1 MDGKWGALD
10 SFSWLSL
17 TATYRCL
24 DQCFCFLPPITDVD
38 IITLWTF
45 LWSTP
50 SPMSIPSRSDAWK
63 MGSQSE
69 SYMAWLLKNGE
80 NYIFL
85 VSSWYQCRRGEVCGG
100 NDSARECFRWCN
112 WFLHCWVDPERIVA
126 FYLSFGFERRSQM
139 RILCS
144 WIDDLKSCDASNIDG
159 LKSGSV
165 NVDPWLFRTYLFREG
180 CFECAFSLSFSKM
193 LIRWGVTELWS
204 FNTRC

>member
-1 MDGKWGALD
+1 MSWPVFLLLASHHWCRYHHALN
-10 SFSWLSL
+10 FSVV
-17 TATYRCL
+17 
-24 DQCFCFLPPITDVD
+24 DPITNVD
-38 IITLWTF
+38 TITLWC
-45 LWSTP
+45 
-50 SPMSIPSRSDAWK
+50 
-63 MGSQSE
+63 
-69 SYMAWLLKNGE
+69 LKNGE
-80 NYIFL
+80 SEWIIHGLVVEKWGELYFL

-165 NVDPWLFRTYLFREG
+165 NVDPWLFRTYLFPWGLFRM
-180 CFECAFSLSFSKM
+180 CFFSILFENADSMGSDRIMVF
-193 LIRWGVTELWS
+193 
-204 FNTRC
+204 